1 MTAQEIKN
9 FILNLQSKGATIRA
23 LCMPQNW
30 FMEWIK
36 TPGVGKANVEA
47 AYHGTMFG
55 IDAYE
60 IGIGVLEI
68 RYHLNGEY
76 KLDRIL

>member
-1 MTAQEIKN
+1 MTAQEIKVY
-9 FILNLQSKGATIRA
+9 LNNLTSKGATIRA
-23 LCMPQNW
+23 LCMPQSW
-30 FMEWIK
+30 FMEWNK
-36 TPGVGKANVEA
+36 TPGTCKLNLEA
-47 AYHGTMFG
+47 AYFGTMFS

-60 IGIGVLEI
+60 IGIPVLEV